1 MRTRIALVAIVPVA
15 VITTSTLAL
24 AASEQTARAITPPSS
39 SSRTAPVAM
48 PSNQLIAYQGIS
60 AGAPAP
66 NGPKLLFNADG
77 ALSSFVSV
85 SAASP
90 AGTATSAAP
99 VVPPQPAVP
108 AATAPTPAP
117 VPVDTITPQ
126 QRSAWERVAMCEEGG
141 NWAADGGRF
150 SGGLGI
156 SRSNWY
162 AYGGGAFASSGAQAS
177 EDQQIMVAERI
188 QSSPPDQFGCGSW

>member
-24 AASEQTARAITPPSS
+24 AASEQTARAITPPSGS
-39 SSRTAPVAM
+39 PGTTPVAM
-48 PSNQLIAYQGIS
+48 PSNRLIAYQGIS

-66 NGPKLLFNADG
+66 NGPKLLFNAHG

-85 SAASP
+85 GAASP
-90 AGTATSAAP
+90 AGTATSATP
-99 VVPPQPAVP
+99 VVPSRPAVHAVP
-108 AATAPTPAP
+108 APTPA
-117 VPVDTITPQ
+117 PVDTITPQ

-188 QSSPPDQFGCGSW
+188 QPSPPDQSGCGSW